1 MADEELE
8 EKKAGTDKKAEK
20 EAKKAAKKAEKEAKK
35 AAKKADKENK
45 SESDDEESGG
55 GKISTILLK
64 CKKQKLSILYIILPL
79 LLKEHIQLLLNNN

>member
-35 AAKKADKENK
+35 AAKKADKEN
-45 SESDDEESGG
+45 ESDSDDDATESPVTKRLTMKARQQEEIVSVQAKDNQIKKWFN
-55 GKISTILLK
+55 KIF
-64 CKKQKLSILYIILPL
+64 
-79 LLKEHIQLLLNNN
+79 N